1 MGHTNPKVFGV
12 AVSWSQLGRYLF
24 QYPKL
29 FGILRVAP
37 GKYLSQGKW
46 DSNGLV
52 ASGSTNPRTLE
63 YCRLAVLISE
73 QLGILSDNFARYL
86 ILKMY
91 KCIMHF
97 ELSSQLDTHVRI
109 RIKNRASTTID
120 TEQK

>member
-46 DSNGLV
+46 DSSGLV

-63 YCRLAVLISE
+63 YCRLAATNE
-73 QLGILSDNFARYL
+73 
-86 ILKMY
+86 
-91 KCIMHF
+91 C
-97 ELSSQLDTHVRI
+97 
-109 RIKNRASTTID
+109 
-120 TEQK
+120 